1 MIEIGLPDLSTTEGA
16 HALLPCTASGS
27 PEPDITWE
35 KDGHPVSGTEG
46 KFTIQPSGELLVKN
60 SEVRLRPHG
69 AQRGIVG
76 TRGAANVRW
85 APRLSCSLLSPVQLL
100 ATGTWGNSF
109 YCPRAQMGTPK
120 LRVDPVFPRHTGAE
134 RQKQGL
140 NLELRD
146 EFPGEGRS
154 PDWGRDAAMT
164 VCPHIA
170 PGWSQ
175 AHVDVDLSQRSGRD
189 PRPPSPSSALIR
201 FCHCKVGRSPDGRA
215 AARRAHLGRVTG
227 ASVPAAQEA
236 RWSSVECT
244 GPAGIL

>member
-1 MIEIGLPDLSTTEGA
+1 
-16 HALLPCTASGS
+16 
-27 PEPDITWE
+27 
-35 KDGHPVSGTEG
+35 
-46 KFTIQPSGELLVKN
+46 
-60 SEVRLRPHG
+60 
-69 AQRGIVG
+69 
-76 TRGAANVRW
+76 
-85 APRLSCSLLSPVQLL
+85 
-100 ATGTWGNSF
+100 
-109 YCPRAQMGTPK
+109 MGTPK

-154 PDWGRDAAMT
+154 PDWGRDAVMT

-170 PGWSQ
+170 PGCSQ

-201 FCHCKVGRSPDGRA
+201 FCHCKVGHSPDGRA

-227 ASVPAAQEA
+227 GLGPCRSGGQVEQCRVHRPRRNSLEA
-236 RWSSVECT
+236 PPKWGLPRGLRERK
-244 GPAGIL
+244 